1 MSAYETNR
9 VVAVTGTG
17 RGLGLLTV
25 ELLLDQ
31 GATVIAN
38 HRSPSPDLDLLVDKY
53 GDQLVLVAGDI
64 GEEQTAEAMAAA
76 ARKVGGLHALV
87 HNAGISRDG
96 ALVRMPAADWDEV
109 HRVNLRGGF
118 LATKHALRVMMP
130 KKYGRMVYVSSV
142 AATAGNAGQG
152 NYAASKAGLHGLA
165 MSVAQEYA
173 AFGIRTVVVAPG
185 VLDTG
190 LGAAM
195 KPEHQQVK
203 VERTLLGLG
212 DPRSTAATIAFLT
225 GPGAD
230 FINATV
236 LRADGGV
243 RF

>member
-1 MSAYETNR
+1 MTTDQR
-9 VVAVTGTG
+9 IVAVTGTG

-25 ELLLDQ
+25 QALLEQ
-31 GATVIAN
+31 GNTVIAN
-38 HRSPSPDLDLLVDKY
+38 HRSPSQELEELGNKY
-53 GDQLVLVAGDI
+53 GDQLVCVAGDI
-64 GEEQTAEAMAAA
+64 GEESTAEAI
-76 ARKVGGLHALV
+76 ARTAKQLGGLQGLV
-87 HNAGISRDG
+87 HNAGVSRDQ
-96 ALVRMPAADWDEV
+96 ALIRMSVEDWDAV
-109 HRVNLRGGF
+109 QRVNLRGAF

-130 KKYGRMVYVSSV
+130 KRYGRLVYLSSV
-142 AATAGNAGQG
+142 AATAGNAGQA

-165 MSVAQEYA
+165 MAVAQEYA
-173 AFGIRTVVVAPG
+173 GHGIRTVVVAPG

-203 VERTLLGLG
+203 VERTLMGLG
-212 DPRSTAATIAFLT
+212 APEGIAATIAFLCT
-225 GPGAD
+225 PAAD